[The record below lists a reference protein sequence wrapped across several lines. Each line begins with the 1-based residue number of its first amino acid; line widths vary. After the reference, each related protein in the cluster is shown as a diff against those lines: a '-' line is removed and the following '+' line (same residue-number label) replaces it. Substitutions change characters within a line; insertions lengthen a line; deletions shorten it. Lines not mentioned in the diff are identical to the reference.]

1 MGSII
6 KNILIFNPGLALKK
20 ASEIENLTVMTL
32 DWSKEAEPLNY
43 VKSAQS
49 ARVVAAAGIRLS
61 INFIFQYI
69 YLYI

>member
-1 MGSII
+1 MGFII
-6 KNILIFNPGLALKK
+6 KNISIFNPGLALKK
-20 ASEIENLTVMTL
+20 ASEIENLTIMTL

-61 INFIFQYI
+61 NNFK
-69 YLYI
+69 LYIK